1 MDKVS
6 QAGDSSQS
14 QDCSREQEDNLD
26 LPSCTSLQGA
36 CPAGPARRRRWLA
49 RGAAVRARASRR
61 LRRSAPV
68 RAVLQDST
76 QFPAGPAAPARPPPA
91 PPRARLL
98 WLLQAPKVRC
108 LLLCRSG
115 WSSCSRASTEGREGR
130 RGTEGGR
137 KGRGAR
143 RRSQQGPAP
152 HAALT
157 TTHPCASAPRCHGS
171 QPKPELPVPACVCPA
186 TEGTRRSWMVGGQQV
201 TTGWPPASQ
210 LAGV

>member
-1 MDKVS
+1 MHLSPKQTNFRGQGALKPVGKVS

-14 QDCSREQEDNLD
+14 HDCSSEQEDNPD

-36 CPAGPARRRRWLA
+36 RPAGPARRCRWLA
-49 RGAAVRARASRR
+49 RGAALRAPASRR
-61 LRRSAPV
+61 LGRSAPV
-68 RAVLQDST
+68 RAVLQGSAH
-76 QFPAGPAAPARPPPA
+76 FPVGPAAPARPPPA

-108 LLLCRSG
+108 LRLCRSG
-115 WSSCSRASTEGREGR
+115 WGSCSRASTEGREER

-152 HAALT
+152 HAART
-157 TTHPCASAPRCHGS
+157 TTLPLRLRAPL
-171 QPKPELPVPACVCPA
+171 PPVPA
-186 TEGTRRSWMVGGQQV
+186 
-201 TTGWPPASQ
+201 
-210 LAGV
+210 